1 MLKLVRIEF
10 TKLRRKK
17 LLWLM
22 LLSAFIMPFF
32 AFLYFNYFGET
43 GIEPVAFYKWS
54 AFGLTMFI
62 ILPFVLGMLCT
73 ILMYNEQRFD
83 MLKQLWIV
91 PVSRLGYFFSKFFVV
106 LIYSIC
112 FMLITAIASV
122 LFSVLPGY
130 VVFEWDSIFFLLKK
144 CLEIALFTAFAMLPV
159 LAIAAVQKSYIMS
172 ACVTLIYAFAG
183 FFMTPINMYIH
194 PLSCVSVIIARNGD
208 IRGLTL
214 PQTVHIPMA
223 FLCIFLWS
231 FAATLFAMVILSRRK

>member
-10 TKLRRKK
+10 RKLRRKK

-62 ILPFVLGMLCT
+62 ILPFVLGVLCT

-83 MLKQLWIV
+83 MLKHLWIV

-106 LIYSIC
+106 LIYSVC

-130 VVFEWDSIFFLLKK
+130 VVFEWGSIFFLLKK
-144 CLEIALFTAFAMLPV
+144 CLEIALFTAFAMLPM

-172 ACVTLIYAFAG
+172 VCVIFYDTSQYVYTPSFLRVCHYCEKWGHSGSYASTDCSYYYGISLYFPMELCCYA
-183 FFMTPINMYIH
+183 I
-194 PLSCVSVIIARNGD
+194 CNGD
-208 IRGLTL
+208 IEQKKVR
-214 PQTVHIPMA
+214 
-223 FLCIFLWS
+223 
-231 FAATLFAMVILSRRK
+231 